1 MQPLPEPLRSSP
13 AAAAASPAGPVAP
26 EVKGGL
32 GLAVVNVRDVNP
44 LAFGASDAS
53 PSEVPG
59 LLHEDY
65 IASPSLVLEQSSRAS
80 AAASP
85 GASDLL
91 FNRWAQ
97 PSPEP
102 DPWDALSVSSIER
115 EGGSPQPRKPSDA
128 ATEAACAELP
138 SELSDWQCVQ
148 TSEQAPHLHASVAAA
163 PQTAE
168 RPASVGR
175 VVQQAVARFSDDP
188 ANGKPRS

>member
-1 MQPLPEPLRSSP
+1 MQALPEPLRSSP

-26 EVKGGL
+26 EVKGGF
-32 GLAVVNVRDVNP
+32 GFAVVGVRDVNP

-59 LLHEDY
+59 SLHEDY

-97 PSPEP
+97 PFTRARSLGCLECFL
-102 DPWDALSVSSIER
+102 DRKGRWVTSAEGALR
-115 EGGSPQPRKPSDA
+115 CCD
-128 ATEAACAELP
+128 
-138 SELSDWQCVQ
+138 
-148 TSEQAPHLHASVAAA
+148 
-163 PQTAE
+163 
-168 RPASVGR
+168 
-175 VVQQAVARFSDDP
+175 
-188 ANGKPRS
+188 